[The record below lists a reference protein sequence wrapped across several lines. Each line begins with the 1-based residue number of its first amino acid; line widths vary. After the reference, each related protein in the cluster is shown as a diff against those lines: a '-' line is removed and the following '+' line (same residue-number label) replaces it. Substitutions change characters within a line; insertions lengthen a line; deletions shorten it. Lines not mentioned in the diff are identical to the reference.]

1 MYYEI
6 YKWCSF
12 YCVSIIKMKGYQR
25 SVCVCDSVC
34 TFEFEFQILNELSV
48 RIRRWQAL
56 YWNYGGMGG
65 VYYQN

>member
-1 MYYEI
+1 M
-6 YKWCSF
+6 KF
-12 YCVSIIKMKGYQR
+12 TNDAVSIMFQLYRWRDMKEVY
-25 SVCVCDSVC
+25 VCDSVC